1 MLVLR
6 SESSLRR
13 ISALGAD
20 GGTLGLLFDVLG
32 RVYASFLV
40 YKTRVIVILQGPSFE
55 KFVFN

>member
-1 MLVLR
+1 MR

-40 YKTRVIVILQGPSFE
+40 YKTKVIVILQGPSFE

>member
-1 MLVLR
+1 MCVSK

-32 RVYASFLV
+32 RVYTSFLV
-40 YKTRVIVILQGPSFE
+40 YKTRVIIILRGPSFE